1 MQVDDW
7 KSISKI
13 RIERAVEFYGDAVAL
28 YKEGR
33 YRSGA
38 SRLYFSVFHAMRA
51 VLALDGID
59 RKHHS
64 GVISEFRRL

>member
-28 YKEGR
+28 YKENR
-33 YRSGA
+33 YRSA
-38 SRLYFSVFHAMRA
+38 ARA
-51 VLALDGID
+51 DC
-59 RKHHS
+59 
-64 GVISEFRRL
+64 ISAFFTQ